1 MPHRPALTRS
11 LSLFALAGLATIAV
25 LATSVAPSPA
35 AAADNTCRRK
45 PGSNFPQPYF
55 FQFPTGKSALTA
67 AQKKEA
73 ADLAKRSN
81 DTFAQQICIFGSA
94 DKTGSVAA
102 NEKLSKARA
111 QAVANAIKAAG
122 TKAELVIVG
131 QGEPVPSVG
140 GVLNQQAQADRSVQ
154 VIFSN

>member
-1 MPHRPALTRS
+1 MSKRS
-11 LSLFALAGLATIAV
+11 LAALAGLAAAAV
-25 LATSVAPSPA
+25 LVAGIGPA
-35 AAADNTCRRK
+35 AADSACRRK
-45 PGSNFPQPYF
+45 PGSNFPPPYF

-73 ADLAKRSN
+73 AEIAKRSN

-111 QAVANAIKAAG
+111 QAVADAIKAAG
-122 TKAELVIVG
+122 TKADLIVEG
-131 QGEPVPSVG
+131 DGEPVPALG
-140 GVLNQQAQADRSVQ
+140 GLLNQKAQADRIVR

>member
-1 MPHRPALTRS
+1 MSKRS
-11 LSLFALAGLATIAV
+11 LATLAGLAAAAV
-25 LATSVAPSPA
+25 LVAGIGPA
-35 AAADNTCRRK
+35 AADSACRRK
-45 PGSNFPQPYF
+45 PGSNFPPPYF

-73 ADLAKRSN
+73 AEIAKRSN

-111 QAVANAIKAAG
+111 QAVADAIKAAG
-122 TKAELVIVG
+122 TKADLIVEG
-131 QGEPVPSVG
+131 DGEPVPALG
-140 GVLNQQAQADRSVQ
+140 GLLNQKAQADRIVR